1 LGPHLG
7 GVVLIAALVSR
18 LDVVPAG
25 PVSPTSMLKGA
36 CLSAG
41 GMCTSD
47 IGRTGYLNGPYFH
60 QFSEVGLNKR
70 VILAKRP
77 RYQIPSPYN
86 ARYVA
91 LFHLSVLVLG
101 SAHYD
106 WVDCF
111 FFFFLSAFCCLIRE
125 LARSRKVLANSQK
138 KCKVI
143 ASCSMKKR
151 KVLAAHCKPHPGTFV
166 FYFFFTIFSFS
177 FLFISCILFHDFFS
191 ISLPFSLTNPGFYIF
206 HLIYLFYLI

>member
-1 LGPHLG
+1 VVFKCCPRFSLGCGQLGPHLG

-47 IGRTGYLNGPYFH
+47 IGRTGYLNGSYFH

-77 RYQIPSPYN
+77 RYQIPSPY
-86 ARYVA
+86 
-91 LFHLSVLVLG
+91 
-101 SAHYD
+101 
-106 WVDCF
+106 
-111 FFFFLSAFCCLIRE
+111 
-125 LARSRKVLANSQK
+125 
-138 KCKVI
+138 
-143 ASCSMKKR
+143 
-151 KVLAAHCKPHPGTFV
+151 
-166 FYFFFTIFSFS
+166 
-177 FLFISCILFHDFFS
+177 
-191 ISLPFSLTNPGFYIF
+191 
-206 HLIYLFYLI
+206 